1 MASCAVPGGGDASRP
16 PRPAPPS
23 RSISIG
29 SSRKLER
36 DLILRA
42 LEETGGVQV
51 KAAELLN
58 ISERSMWHR
67 IKKLGIN
74 IINKKEMI

>member
-1 MASCAVPGGGDASRP
+1 MPGGGDAAAP
-16 PRPAPPS
+16 PRPAPAFPLDLD
-23 RSISIG
+23 R
-29 SSRKLER
+29 RLAETER

-42 LEETGGVQV
+42 LEETGCVQV